1 MATTVPYSGGLGLM
15 MYGTNPP
22 TGHVG
27 LSNSL
32 YLRSNIT
39 SGNLPLFAKN
49 TPTNSGILKAQT
61 NWDVSLLS
69 APRLNG
75 SIGGSFTYQKNDFS
89 SNKYDGYYGVNRGN
103 TPVQYTIDGEWQ
115 IDDVAVE
122 DGVMVVGTKDW
133 TSFEKITKD
142 ATNLGIYSPYISEI
156 FWYQVPGPTMQ
167 TVTIYDFQIRWTT
180 HTTPCLITNP
190 GTLIVNYTYGGSP
203 QTFTGSVGLNQSLTT
218 PNIYSDSWP
227 PTLSFTGSPSSWV
240 DSSCVEIILNSTSS
254 QSIPVYPTLPNG
266 AVVIGNR
273 YFLTSDI
280 KPKLSNFIIPELS
293 SVFQDPDRKWMDQ
306 NSPNFEVPDYSDIYL
321 DIIFDSAIVNP
332 GNSQLLNPVVS
343 SSTERKVY
351 SFGGF
356 YTQSQFYNM
365 LQDKDYIQVKTS
377 IDGESSYLWYIVT
390 KDDGTYSTVMLSDY
404 VTWDYVYNINFPL
417 NESTFLDDSHI
428 IVGWKQPSI
437 KSITATKVVSYPNCG
452 KVDLYFYKS
461 GTIESFTSSSNI
473 IKSSNHGLKTG
484 DCIKIT
490 ECLSTSKTLLTNLNG
505 IFYIKVIDGNNFAI
519 YSDSGF
525 VYPINVVNTKTGSGK
540 WNSINGEVWG
550 YNSTI
555 FSPYGKN
562 GYGYTPALRQVV
574 QTAPTS
580 DDPFERAVDGNVYDS
595 GPQPPQADFT
605 GQRSWSNFYPFERF
619 NTTDFTAYG
628 IVNGNKFGA
637 SLAIKKYNSGYVLM
651 VTEPGAF
658 ESFEICESFILNQ
671 GETLPQ
677 NRVVIPNYFPYGRIH
692 FYQIDSNKNVTYLT
706 SCSSTDNPWAAYEFT
721 NRQERLLGVNAPY
734 QNSKLTFNN
743 IKAYNTTSSN
753 YWNGARFCAWQQS
766 YTYNSTYNTNLPDQN
781 SSPLEYG
788 FADCLGKAA
797 DFEVDG
803 TNIYCFASTNVKS
816 ADYLNNLRVL
826 NFDAY
831 AKTFSFSI
839 SSPATKTISDIVVD
853 NSTDTNNNVTAQKEE
868 INLFGERIVINNGK
882 VLVGWPT
889 KFREQEYIYAYD
901 RSGSD
906 YNLAQIISSDTSRGF
921 GSYFDYDNNLLVA
934 NKYYYVDDNSIPT
947 TNPLQ
952 SIESYRYD
960 RVSDTFHYTGKITP
974 TIDLSNPIYAGINP
988 DQYEQTTN
996 LSYDNTAAN
1005 SATYI
1010 IDLSRM
1016 FAVKNDTL
1024 VIRDWNE
1031 YAVFQYNYGEDK
1043 FKVKTHRFA
1052 PVNTNTAL
1060 IKLSKSLG
1068 SSFFDTRTEWDTG
1081 QSSQGLN
1088 IFDAS
1093 RGIDSSLTNYII
1105 TTDTQYLNGLN
1116 LYVKTIEG
1124 YSSGNLQLST
1134 HGLAYSSG
1142 NASLYVQP
1150 PMPLATGL
1158 NLFAKQ
1164 VDILNTGVSL
1174 FHKSTSL
1181 SSGNVDLF
1189 LRNGF
1194 VSEGLA
1200 LSFHPFYKE
1209 VFPLYVQNKPT
1220 TYFKDVYGD
1229 LFLSSYI
1236 TSTPNISGTYNLFLQ
1251 SIPSDDYASTFS
1263 LLINN
1268 NNTLASSGITLYQNA
1283 GATGSG
1289 STFNNTQLYIG
1300 SSGNQVYNF
1309 TDTFNLLIKCPEVAQ
1324 IPLFVYNSM
1333 MTGNLNMSVS
1343 GANYRGSGIT
1353 LFSSGVD
1360 YPNQSMNI
1368 TIRGDL

>member
-75 SIGGSFTYQKNDFS
+75 SIGGSISYQRNDFS

-103 TPVQYTIDGEWQ
+103 VPVQYTIDGEWQ

-122 DGVMVVGTKDW
+122 DGVMAVGTKDW
-133 TSFEKITKD
+133 TSFEKYTQSSEAKIVEPYFAGLIEVFGSTSSSSYYSFTVEVD
-142 ATNLGIYSPYISEI
+142 TNHPVTEDGYVIISYGGGQDIYPVAHGEYYYFSVQAATSATPTCAFYKNNTPPYIS
-156 FWYQVPGPTMQ
+156 
-167 TVTIYDFQIRWTT
+167 
-180 HTTPCLITNP
+180 
-190 GTLIVNYTYGGSP
+190 YTG
-203 QTFTGSVGLNQSLTT
+203 
-218 PNIYSDSWP
+218 DE
-227 PTLSFTGSPSSWV
+227 PST
-240 DSSCVEIILNSTSS
+240 IILYNGYITDTVNTPPAYYNIKIGERYYITTS
-254 QSIPVYPTLPNG
+254 
-266 AVVIGNR
+266 AK
-273 YFLTSDI
+273 F
-280 KPKLSNFIIPELS
+280 SNLLIPELAQL
-293 SVFQDPDRKWMDQ
+293 FQDQDRKWMDI
-306 NSPNFEVPDYSDIYL
+306 NSPNFEVPDYSDIYI
-321 DIIFDSAIVNP
+321 DVTFDSSTVNPIYTNYLDPIVN
-332 GNSQLLNPVVS
+332 S
-343 SSTERKVY
+343 SNERKLY

-356 YTQSQFYNM
+356 INYGNFLSNLYDPSLT
-365 LQDKDYIQVKTS
+365 DTKTTINS
-377 IDGESSYLWYIVT
+377 DTEFLWYIIVH
-390 KDDGTYSTVMLSDY
+390 DDGTYYSVALSNY
-404 VTWDYVYNINFPL
+404 VTYNYQLQLSGFTQEYSMLYYNNYGPTDLKYVSF
-417 NESTFLDDSHI
+417 
-428 IVGWKQPSI
+428 
-437 KSITATKVVSYPNCG
+437 KSINVSKVAGFPNCG
-452 KVDLYFYKS
+452 KVDLYFYKN

-505 IFYIKVIDGNNFAI
+505 IFYIKVIDGNNFAL

-540 WNSINGEVWG
+540 WNAINGEIWA
-550 YNSTI
+550 YNTTL

-562 GYGYTPALRQVV
+562 GYGFTPSLKNS
-574 QTAPTS
+574 TETTTNS
-580 DDPFERAVDGNVYDS
+580 DDPFNRAVDSSSYD
-595 GPQPPQADFT
+595 GTCLKPQADFT
-605 GQRSWSNFYPFERF
+605 GQRSWTNFYPFERF

-637 SLAIKKYNSGYVLM
+637 SLAIKKYNGGYVLM

-658 ESFEICESFILNQ
+658 ESFEICDSFILNQ

-839 SSPATKTISDIVVD
+839 SSPTTKTISDIVVD

-906 YNLAQIISSDTSRGF
+906 YNLVQIISSDTSRGF

-996 LSYDNTAAN
+996 LSYDNTTAN

-1289 STFNNTQLYIG
+1289 STFNSTQLYIG